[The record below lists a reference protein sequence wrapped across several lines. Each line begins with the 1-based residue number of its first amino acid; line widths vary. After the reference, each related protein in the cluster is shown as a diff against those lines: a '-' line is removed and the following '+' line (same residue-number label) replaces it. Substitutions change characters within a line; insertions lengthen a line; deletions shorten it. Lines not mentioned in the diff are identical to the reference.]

1 MKKDKFNCCHFHV
14 EIPEYTFNLQ
24 AVEFQK
30 TNEEFAVWFFEGIL
44 ENYPNYVECLMYLG
58 NAYTARGMY
67 EKGLQ
72 VDLKLVELRPC
83 DPMVH
88 YNIACSY
95 SLLGKIDLAFASL
108 NKSIDFGYTDLKH
121 FETDSDLDRLRGEE
135 QYKTIINK
143 LKEVE
148 QKHVS

>member
-1 MKKDKFNCCHFHV
+1 MIIDKFHFSHMHV
-14 EIPEYTFNLQ
+14 EIPEYTFDLK
-24 AVEFQK
+24 AAAFQK
-30 TNEEFAVWFFEGIL
+30 TNEEFTVWFFEGII
-44 ENYPNYVECLMYLG
+44 ESYPNYVECLMYLG
-58 NAYTARGMY
+58 NAYTSIGMY

-72 VDLKLVELRPC
+72 VDMKLVALRPC

-88 YNIACSY
+88 YNTACSY
-95 SLLGKIDLAFASL
+95 SLLGMIDLAFSSL
-108 NKSIDFGYTDLKH
+108 NKSIAFGYSDLRH
-121 FETDSDLDRLRGEE
+121 LENDSDLDRLRGEE